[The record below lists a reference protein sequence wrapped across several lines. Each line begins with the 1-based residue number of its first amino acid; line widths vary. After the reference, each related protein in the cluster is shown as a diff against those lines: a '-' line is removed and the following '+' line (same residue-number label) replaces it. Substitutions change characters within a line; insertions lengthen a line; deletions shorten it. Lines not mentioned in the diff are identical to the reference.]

1 MFQFI
6 ETAIDN
12 NIKIEKNGIL
22 YSCCRFILCFLWLL
36 NVQRK
41 WGFASVILLVVD
53 ISFWK
58 FYEHFLVYKW
68 HRVFIYF
75 IEGIWYLM
83 VLGWFIVFWIIGFQ
97 DIKVSACFLFL
108 EQGNDLLFAF
118 KTGFCTSTWDYLVLS
133 CRLGLNGWLNS
144 ACYLWLV
151 WLEFDR
157 LPSYWYNYCPIWCDQ
172 FPCQL
177 LFFFPINF
185 LSSTSE
191 LLTLETGS

>member
-144 ACYLWLV
+144 ACCWFGWNLIDCPRIDIITVQFGVISSLV
-151 WLEFDR
+151 NC
-157 LPSYWYNYCPIWCDQ
+157 Y
-172 FPCQL
+172 
-177 LFFFPINF
+177 FFSN
-185 LSSTSE
+185 
-191 LLTLETGS
+191 